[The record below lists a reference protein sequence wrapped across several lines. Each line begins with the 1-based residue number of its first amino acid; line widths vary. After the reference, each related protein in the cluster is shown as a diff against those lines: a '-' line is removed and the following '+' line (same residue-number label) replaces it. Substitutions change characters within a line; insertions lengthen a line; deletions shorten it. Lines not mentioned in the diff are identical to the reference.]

1 MDVGAFGVNI
11 ISLSNKVHHF
21 EYEIG
26 DEFFRQW
33 GSDLVTQGQFRVEVA
48 LNKHET
54 FIEADF
60 KIKGTA
66 KLTCDRSLEPFDYP
80 IWTTKKILFKYGET
94 NEEISDEIIMINRD
108 TTTLEL
114 GQYIYEFIALA
125 IPMKKLHP
133 RFRAE
138 EITEDETAEGKIVYS
153 SESTEDK
160 DKKDDEKPRKPA
172 GIREEHIIKLTRKSL
187 PFAPQ
192 LANTT
197 CHTVLIG

>member
-1 MDVGAFGVNI
+1 MGAFGVNI

-26 DEFFRQW
+26 DEFFGKW
-33 GSDLVTQGQFRVEVA
+33 GSDLVTQGRFRVEVA
-48 LNKHET
+48 INKHET

-60 KIKGTA
+60 KIKGSAT
-66 KLTCDRSLEPFDYP
+66 LTCDRSLEPFDYP

-94 NEEISDEIIMINRD
+94 TEEISDEIIMIHRD
-108 TTTLEL
+108 TATLDL

-133 RFRAE
+133 RFSAE

-153 SESTEDK
+153 SESTEEK
-160 DKKDDEKPRKPA
+160 DKKDDDDIDPRWN
-172 GIREEHIIKLTRKSL
+172 KLKNL
-187 PFAPQ
+187 K
-192 LANTT
+192 
-197 CHTVLIG
+197 

>member
-1 MDVGAFGVNI
+1 MGAYGVNI
-11 ISLSNKVHHF
+11 IGLSNKVHHF

-26 DEFFRQW
+26 DEFFRRW
-33 GSDLVTQGQFRVEVA
+33 GSDLVKQGRFHVEVA

-54 FIEADF
+54 FIEAEF

-66 KLTCDRSLEPFDYP
+66 TLTCDRSLEPFDYP
-80 IWTTKKILFKYGET
+80 IWTTKKILFKYGEKD
-94 NEEISDEIIMINRD
+94 EEISDEIIMINRD
-108 TTTLEL
+108 TATLEL

-160 DKKDDEKPRKPA
+160 DKKDNDDIDPRWNILKNL
-172 GIREEHIIKLTRKSL
+172 K
-187 PFAPQ
+187 
-192 LANTT
+192 
-197 CHTVLIG
+197 

>member
-1 MDVGAFGVNI
+1 MGAYGVNI
-11 ISLSNKVHHF
+11 IGLSNKVHHF

-33 GSDLVTQGQFRVEVA
+33 GTDLVNQGRFHVEVA

-66 KLTCDRSLEPFDYP
+66 TLTCDRSLEPFDYP
-80 IWTTKKILFKYGET
+80 IWTTRKILFKYGEKD
-94 NEEISDEIIMINRD
+94 EEISDEIIMINRD
-108 TTTLEL
+108 TATLEL

-153 SESTEDK
+153 SEPTEDK
-160 DKKDDEKPRKPA
+160 DKKDDDDIDPRWNILKNL
-172 GIREEHIIKLTRKSL
+172 K
-187 PFAPQ
+187 
-192 LANTT
+192 
-197 CHTVLIG
+197 